1 MVPVMTFLH
10 STRFDTYHDGIW
22 GKKKAVE
29 EEGEAAAA
37 FDTSKYISSSIIQ
50 QHMKR
55 WAKVRPSFASPP
67 TTTIRDSP
75 CFASLRMQLHRA

>member
-1 MVPVMTFLH
+1 MGF
-10 STRFDTYHDGIW
+10 G
-22 GKKKAVE
+22 GKK

>member
-1 MVPVMTFLH
+1 MGF
-10 STRFDTYHDGIW
+10 G

-29 EEGEAAAA
+29 EGEAAAAA
-37 FDTSKYISSSIIQ
+37 FDTSKYISSSGIQ

-67 TTTIRDSP
+67 TTTSTIRDSP

>member
-22 GKKKAVE
+22 EGKKKAV

-37 FDTSKYISSSIIQ
+37 FDTSKYISSS
-50 QHMKR
+50 
-55 WAKVRPSFASPP
+55 
-67 TTTIRDSP
+67 T
-75 CFASLRMQLHRA
+75 

>member
-1 MVPVMTFLH
+1 MMGF
-10 STRFDTYHDGIW
+10 GE
-22 GKKKAVE
+22 KK
-29 EEGEAAAA
+29 EEGEAAAAA

>member
-22 GKKKAVE
+22 GGKKKAVQ
-29 EEGEAAAA
+29 EGEAAAA
-37 FDTSKYISSSIIQ
+37 FDTSKYISSSIQ

-55 WAKVRPSFASPP
+55 WAKVRPSFASPPP